1 MSSLD
6 PSIEP
11 TFAPT
16 RTPTVS
22 SLSGSY
28 YGASAGIIITT
39 CLFGMT
45 IFLSVL
51 VCIRRFLLL
60 RQLDH
65 VIQLRYDLEAE
76 LADAPEVTATPYVD
90 VDVELCAGNMEQPP
104 HQIIPTDEI
113 NSVTSFQIN
122 TTDVIPPADT
132 IVYPSPSSAHDKN
145 GRPIPIYAEHCEPF
159 IDTINR

>member
-1 MSSLD
+1 MSLV

-16 RTPTVS
+16 RLPTAS

-60 RQLDH
+60 RALNH
-65 VIQLRYDLEAE
+65 AIQLRYDLEAE
-76 LADAPEVTATPYVD
+76 LADAAEVTATPYVD
-90 VDVELCAGNMEQPP
+90 IDIELCVRDNVT
-104 HQIIPTDEI
+104 HQATAIDAI
-113 NSVTSFQIN
+113 
-122 TTDVIPPADT
+122 DVIPPADT
-132 IVYPSPSSAHDKN
+132 IVYPSPTSSLDKD

-159 IDTINR
+159 FDLTNR